1 MTKYFNIYPAILAA
15 VLFSCS
21 FSASAKDFVVIV
33 NKLNPIETLSKSD
46 VKKYFFK
53 DLVLWN
59 DGVKV
64 MPLDYADTYPLVS
77 SFSLDVLMMDPV
89 KKKHIMISN
98 EFSGKST
105 PPLQLATENE
115 VINTV
120 ARELGAI
127 GYVSTSSNIS
137 KVKVVQLQ

>member
-1 MTKYFNIYPAILAA
+1 MLKNT
-15 VLFSCS
+15 
-21 FSASAKDFVVIV
+21 
-33 NKLNPIETLSKSD
+33 
-46 VKKYFFK
+46 FFK

-77 SFSLDVLMMDPV
+77 SFSLDVLMMDPE